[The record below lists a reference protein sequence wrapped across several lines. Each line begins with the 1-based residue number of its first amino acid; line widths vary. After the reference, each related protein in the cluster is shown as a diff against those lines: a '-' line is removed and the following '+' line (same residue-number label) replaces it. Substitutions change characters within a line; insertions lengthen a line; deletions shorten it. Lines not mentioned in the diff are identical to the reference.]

1 MIDRATVAEKL
12 ECYRMKPHPEEC
24 TDKDCP
30 YNNNDSV
37 IGYWCCYNRL
47 LKDAVELLRDV
58 HPRKEAER

>member
-12 ECYRMKPHPEEC
+12 ECYRMKSHPEEC

-37 IGYWCCYNRL
+37 IGYWCCSNRL
-47 LKDAVELLRDV
+47 LADAVELLREQDLAK
-58 HPRKEAER
+58 PK